1 MRIGKAHRTVG
12 ALLRFEL
19 HEIEMYYR
27 GDKVGRETE
36 IVREMRGDGDI
47 EVKNG

>member
-1 MRIGKAHRTVG
+1 
-12 ALLRFEL
+12 L

-36 IVREMRGDGDI
+36 MVREMRGDGDI
-47 EVKNG
+47 